1 MFKFLANLFGKNGPS
16 IGELLSQGAYIV
28 DVRSS
33 KEFKDAHGKDSTN
46 IPLDSIQSKF
56 STLRKQKKPIVT
68 CCMSGMRSGRA
79 VKILR
84 KAGIEAHN
92 GGSWQSVEKA
102 LTSKTE

>member
-1 MFKFLANLFGKNGPS
+1 
-16 IGELLSQGAYIV
+16 
-28 DVRSS
+28 
-33 KEFKDAHGKDSTN
+33 
-46 IPLDSIQSKF
+46 
-56 STLRKQKKPIVT
+56 
-68 CCMSGMRSGRA
+68 MSGMRSGRA